1 MTLQRPQSGASIPRG
16 WFGRL
21 YDEIVACRV
30 RGDGRTIAAVRTPS
44 GTVLSAIRTSRA
56 GGQGA
61 SDDYKGQFKVGMT
74 GGGLYIY
81 DGANETSDT
90 AGVIFAGSRAQE
102 FPKTELT
109 TIDGDIYVILE
120 YITTSPF
127 WLTHIH
133 QGGVAE
139 SPYADNP
146 RAAHF
151 LVATYNG
158 GLITQQHTT
167 GAIYVTGRW
176 LA

>member
-44 GTVLSAIRTSRA
+44 GTVLSAIRTSGS

-61 SDDYKGQFKVGMT
+61 GDDYKGQFKVGMT

-90 AGVIFAGSRAQE
+90 AGVIFAGSRAQA
-102 FPKTELT
+102 FPKTLLET
-109 TIDGDIYVILE
+109 TDGDIYVVLE
-120 YITTSPF
+120 YKTLTPF
-127 WLTHIH
+127 WFTYVH
-133 QGGVAE
+133 QGNIAD
-139 SPYADNP
+139 SPYLPNP

-151 LVATYNG
+151 LIATYIG
-158 GLITQQHTT
+158 SEITQQHTT
-167 GAIYVTGRW
+167 GAVYVTGRW